1 MEAAATGGSSSTKD
15 NSDRTLKAAGVNTA
29 ARHNTAVI
37 PLSVNTGASR
47 NTTCYTAIL
56 PGMNTCWK
64 QVLTPVM
71 EGTELY

>member
-37 PLSVNTGASR
+37 PLSVNTGISR
-47 NTTCYTAIL
+47 NTTSYTAIL
-56 PGMNTCWK
+56 LCWK
-64 QVLTPVM
+64 QVLTPVL
-71 EGTELY
+71 EATELR